1 MSNAYTHVQWNRHK
15 RVYDACIAGGVVAM
29 VGGFFVMG
37 KLVWRGEHAI
47 SDEVLLIRSMA
58 VCALVMLHV
67 VLCIGPLA
75 RLSHLFAP
83 LLYNRRH
90 LGVTMFVVAL
100 GHATLAVL
108 YYGGFAGRNPL
119 VAVLSSGSFRVVSGF
134 PFEWLGL
141 GALLALFLMAATSH
155 DFWLKNLGAVTWK
168 WLHMG
173 VYAAYAAIVP
183 HVVLGAL
190 QSERHVMPAGAL
202 FAGAAVIAG
211 LHALTGW
218 REWRKDA
225 TGKAEAGD
233 GWVDAA
239 GVDEIAET
247 RAKVVCL
254 AGRERV
260 AVFRLND
267 AFSAISN
274 VCAHQGGPLG
284 EGKIVGGCVTCPWH
298 GYQYLPHNGQSPPP
312 YTEKVPTYEVRVRG
326 DRVEVRASALAP
338 GTAVEPAKRV
348 CAKAESARRMRTG
361 ADANS
366 PAVAREQ

>member
-1 MSNAYTHVQWNRHK
+1 M
-15 RVYDACIAGGVVAM
+15 YDVCVAGGVVLL
-29 VGGFFVMG
+29 VGGFFGVG
-37 KLVWRGEHAI
+37 KLAWRGEHAI
-47 SDEVLLIRSMA
+47 SDEVLLIRSLA
-58 VCALVMLHV
+58 LCALVMLHV

-75 RLSHLFAP
+75 RISHLCAP

-90 LGVTMFVVAL
+90 LGVTMFLVAL
-100 GHATLAVL
+100 AHAVLAVL
-108 YYGGFAGRNPL
+108 YYGGFSGRNPL
-119 VAVLSSGSFRVVSGF
+119 VAVMSAGSFRVVSAF

-141 GALLALFLMAATSH
+141 GALLILFLMASTSH
-155 DFWLKNLGAVTWK
+155 DFWLKNLGAAAWK

-173 VYAAYAAIVP
+173 VYVAYAGIVL

-190 QSERHVMPAGAL
+190 QSEQHVLLAVAL
-202 FAGAAVIAG
+202 FAGAAVIVG
-211 LHALTGW
+211 LHAVTGW

-225 TGKAEAGD
+225 RGKAEAED

-239 GVDEIAET
+239 GVDEIAEA

-260 AVFRLND
+260 AVFRFKD

-326 DRVEVRASALAP
+326 DRVEVRAAALAP
-338 GTAVEPAKRV
+338 GTPVEPARRV
-348 CAKAESARRMRTG
+348 CTRAEAARCVKPGSRG
-361 ADANS
+361 DGVPAAEGCNS
-366 PAVAREQ
+366 